1 MRHDPAAMAAASRRE
16 AAPAQSRAK
25 ALAVTATG
33 LLAAVLM
40 GLADVLPIVSVD
52 VAGGSCEVINDSSP
66 ELADGC
72 VQSGF
77 ERHGPA
83 LLLLGLVTA
92 AMAWGAGVGG
102 SRPAAAA
109 LVAIGLVV
117 LAIGLLID
125 LPVTDDTGAIGPRF
139 EGARAQAEIGFTL
152 ELVAGVLA
160 ALAGAAAAASPT
172 VDWSAYARL
181 IDTRHRAASAAE
193 DALTLTSGSAAKA
206 LFA

>member
-1 MRHDPAAMAAASRRE
+1 MTAA
-16 AAPAQSRAK
+16 
-25 ALAVTATG
+25 G
-33 LLAAVLM
+33 LLAAALM

-52 VAGGSCEVINDSSP
+52 VASGSCEVINDSDP
-66 ELADGC
+66 ALADGC

-92 AMAWGAGVGG
+92 VMAWGAGLGG

-109 LVAIGLVV
+109 LVAVGLVV
-117 LAIGLLID
+117 LGIALLID

-139 EGARAQAEIGFTL
+139 EGAEAHAEIGFTL

-160 ALAGAAAAASPT
+160 MLAGAA
-172 VDWSAYARL
+172 RL
-181 IDTRHRAASAAE
+181 VLVHRAS
-193 DALTLTSGSAAKA
+193 S
-206 LFA
+206 

>member
-1 MRHDPAAMAAASRRE
+1 MRHDPAAMAAPSRGR
-16 AAPAQSRAK
+16 AAPAESHAW

-33 LLAAVLM
+33 LLAGVLM

-109 LVAIGLVV
+109 LVAIGLLV
-117 LAIGLLID
+117 LAISLLID

-152 ELVAGVLA
+152 ELVAGALA
-160 ALAGAAAAASPT
+160 VLAGAS
-172 VDWSAYARL
+172 RL
-181 IDTRHRAASAAE
+181 VLVHRAS
-193 DALTLTSGSAAKA
+193 SYQR
-206 LFA
+206 